1 MPKNKNFMGRIMA
14 IHEKLSSGFHYSL
27 DDLLTACELATGKRP
42 SEKTIYNDLRELK
55 DVYGAPI
62 PDRDRS
68 GKPYSYTTSFSLY
81 GVLNPTDA
89 ALSNEAVALLR
100 QMNTLPQFAGLEDV
114 MLRFEQQAGVI
125 GKPRESVV
133 QFEQN
138 KLYKG
143 LKWLPELYKAI
154 QDDHPLLIK
163 YVEFGALPVM
173 FQMSP
178 YLLKEFNNRWYIYGW
193 LVEHKR
199 IRNLALDRID
209 SIRVLTDLRRRPD
222 ATDWDE
228 YLADIVGVTR
238 FADQSIETFVLRVW
252 MKRAL
257 YVETKPIHPSQM
269 TIQRTDD
276 YIDFQY
282 ELIWNNEL
290 DAKILELGPD
300 AELLAPAHRRAELAE
315 KVIKLVVRYE

>member
-1 MPKNKNFMGRIMA
+1 MGRIMA
-14 IHEKLSSGFHYSL
+14 IHEKLSSGLHYSL
-27 DDLLTACELATGKRP
+27 DELLTACELATGNRP
-42 SEKTIYNDLRELK
+42 SEKTVYNDLRELK

-89 ALSNEAVALLR
+89 SLSNEAVALLR

-138 KLYKG
+138 KQYKG
-143 LKWLPELYKAI
+143 LNWLPELYKAI
-154 QDDHPLLIK
+154 QDDHPLLIR
-163 YVEFGALPVM
+163 YAEFGESPVTY
-173 FQMSP
+173 QMSP
-178 YLLKEFNNRWYIYGW
+178 YLLKEFNNRWYVYGW
-193 LVEHKR
+193 LVEHNR

-222 ATDWDE
+222 TTDWEE
-228 YLADIVGVTR
+228 YLGDIVGVTR
-238 FADQSIETFVLRVW
+238 FADQPIETWIVRVW
-252 MKRAL
+252 LKRAL
-257 YVETKPIHPSQM
+257 YVETKPIHPSQ
-269 TIQRTDD
+269 TIIHRTDD

-282 ELIWNNEL
+282 ELNWNNEL

-300 AELLAPAHRRAELAE
+300 AELLSPLEHRNRFAELVQKMAG
-315 KVIKLVVRYE
+315 RYQT

>member
-1 MPKNKNFMGRIMA
+1 MDRLIA
-14 IHEKLSSGFHYSL
+14 IHEKLSSGQHYTFDEL
-27 DDLLTACELATGKRP
+27 REACEQKTDQTI
-42 SEKTIYNDLRELK
+42 SEKTFYNDLNDLRDL
-55 DVYGAPI
+55 GALI
-62 PDRDRS
+62 PKRNRS
-68 GKPYSYTTSFSLY
+68 GRPYFYEEPFSLY

-89 ALSNEAVALLR
+89 ALANEAVALIR
-100 QMNTLPQFAGLEDV
+100 QMSTLPQFAGLEDV

-125 GKPRESVV
+125 GKPRASVV
-133 QFEQN
+133 QFDQN
-138 KLYKG
+138 QQYKG
-143 LKWLPELYKAI
+143 LNWLPELYKAI

-163 YVEFGALPVM
+163 YAEFGALPVL

-178 YLLKEFNNRWYIYGW
+178 YLLKEFNNRWYVYGW

-209 SIRVLTDLRRRPD
+209 SIRILTDLNRRPD

-238 FADQSIETFVLRVW
+238 FADQSIEKFVLRVW

-257 YVETKPIHPSQM
+257 YVETKPIHPSQN
-269 TIQRTDD
+269 ILHRTDD

-300 AELLAPAHRRAELAE
+300 AELLAPTDHRKRFS
-315 KVIKLVVRYE
+315 KLVKKLVSRYE